1 MSLSPNAI
9 RELIH
14 EVVLAPGFRR
24 GSFAGA
30 IRGTTGAPWVRV
42 GLRTISLRG
51 QDHIQFTYSDGKKEI
66 ARNFPRGDA
75 EAPLNE
81 LIGIGFSGIHLESAD
96 EAIDIRA
103 SKKGK
108 VFVGRK
114 PLRNAPVA
122 ESHDRVKDLPLPEGR
137 ASWLLEALGIATAD
151 GRVRPTMRA
160 KFTQINEF
168 LKHLTHVL
176 GDAGLRELGRP
187 LEILDCGCGSSY
199 LTLAAHHYLNDVL
212 AIPARIIGVDV
223 NEELIRKSVIR
234 AEKVGA
240 AEVNFACDPIAA
252 VAAKPD
258 IVFALHACDTATD
271 DAIALT
277 VRSRAKLL
285 LSVPCCHHHLNDAIR
300 VDGPAEPLR
309 PLLRHGI
316 LRQRQADLVTDA
328 FRALILRISG
338 YRTDVVEFVSPEH
351 TARNL
356 LIRAVV
362 GLPPGDL
369 AFLKEY
375 REMKQFWGVAPYLES
390 LLDLRS

>member
-9 RELIH
+9 RELIRA
-14 EVVLAPGFRR
+14 VVLAPGFRR

-30 IRGTTGAPWVRV
+30 IRGTTGSPWIRV

-51 QDHIQFTYSDGKKEI
+51 QDHVQFAYSDGKKEV
-66 ARNFPRGDA
+66 ARNFARGAA
-75 EAPLNE
+75 EASLNE
-81 LIGIGFSGIHLESAD
+81 LIGIGFSGIHLESAE
-96 EAIDIRA
+96 EAIDIRT

-108 VFVGRK
+108 VYVGRK
-114 PLRNAPVA
+114 PLRNAPAA
-122 ESHDRVKDLPLPEGR
+122 EAHDRVKDLPLPEGR
-137 ASWLLEALGIATAD
+137 TSWLLEALGIATAD

-176 GDAGLRELGRP
+176 ADAGLRDLGRP

-212 AIPARIIGVDV
+212 GTPARLIGVDV
-223 NEELIRKSVIR
+223 NEELIRKSMIR

-271 DAIALT
+271 D
-277 VRSRAKLL
+277 
-285 LSVPCCHHHLNDAIR
+285 
-300 VDGPAEPLR
+300 
-309 PLLRHGI
+309 
-316 LRQRQADLVTDA
+316 
-328 FRALILRISG
+328 
-338 YRTDVVEFVSPEH
+338 
-351 TARNL
+351 
-356 LIRAVV
+356 
-362 GLPPGDL
+362 
-369 AFLKEY
+369 
-375 REMKQFWGVAPYLES
+375 
-390 LLDLRS
+390 

>member
-168 LKHLTHVL
+168 LKHLRHWL
-176 GDAGLRELGRP
+176 DAAGLRSPDRP
-187 LEILDCGCGSSY
+187 LDILDCGCGASY

-212 AIPARIIGVDV
+212 GVPARILGVDV
-223 NEELIRKSVIR
+223 NEEVVRKCVER
-234 AEKVGA
+234 AGQLGA
-240 AEVNFACDPIAA
+240 
-252 VAAKPD
+252 
-258 IVFALHACDTATD
+258 
-271 DAIALT
+271 
-277 VRSRAKLL
+277 
-285 LSVPCCHHHLNDAIR
+285 
-300 VDGPAEPLR
+300 
-309 PLLRHGI
+309 
-316 LRQRQADLVTDA
+316 
-328 FRALILRISG
+328 
-338 YRTDVVEFVSPEH
+338 
-351 TARNL
+351 
-356 LIRAVV
+356 
-362 GLPPGDL
+362 
-369 AFLKEY
+369 
-375 REMKQFWGVAPYLES
+375 
-390 LLDLRS
+390 